1 MGRQNEKVQTS
12 MSPTPPKMRH
22 RTLGTSGLKVSKICL
37 GTMMFGGP
45 TPETEAQ
52 RIVDHAA
59 EQGFN
64 FIDTANVYEKGR
76 SEEVVGRV
84 IKTKREHW
92 VLATKLAQPTGSGP
106 NDRGLSR
113 RHMIAAVDAS
123 LQRLGVDHIDIEYI
137 HRVDLSVPWTE
148 VARTFGDLI
157 QAGKLRHWGL
167 SNVRAWHIPVIATA
181 CRDVGA
187 PLPVVLQPYYNLMNR
202 QPEVEVLPAAKA
214 FNIGVAS
221 YSPIA
226 RGVLSGKNQPGS
238 NAPPD
243 TRAGRND
250 RRLMETEWRP
260 ESLAIAQQLKAH
272 AEKKGRSLVEFAVA
286 WVLNNQAI
294 TAVIAGPRTFEQ
306 WTAYSGAL
314 DYPWGPDDEALVDT
328 LVKPGHP
335 STPGYSDPGYP
346 IEGRFPGIG

>member
-1 MGRQNEKVQTS
+1 
-12 MSPTPPKMRH
+12 MSTATPKMRY
-22 RTLGTSGLKVSKICL
+22 RRLGTSGLKVSEICL

-45 TPETEAQ
+45 TPEAEAT
-52 RIVDHAA
+52 RIVDHAV
-59 EQGFN
+59 EQGVN

-76 SEEVVGRV
+76 SEEVVGRL
-84 IKTKREHW
+84 IKPKRDHW
-92 VLATKLAQPTGSGP
+92 VLATKLAQPAGSGP

-123 LQRLGVDHIDIEYI
+123 LQRLGLDHIDIDYI
-137 HRVDLSVPWTE
+137 HRVDLNVPWGE

-157 QAGKLRHWGL
+157 QAGKLRYWGL

-181 CRDVGA
+181 CRDVNA

-226 RGVLSGKNQPGS
+226 RGVLSGKYQPGS

-260 ESLAIAQQLKAH
+260 ESLEIAQKLKAH
-272 AEKKGRSLVEFAVA
+272 ADKKGRSLVEFAVA

-294 TAVIAGPRTFEQ
+294 TSVIAGPRTFEQ
-306 WTAYSGAL
+306 WTAYAGAL
-314 DYPWGPDDEALVDT
+314 SYPWGPDDEALVDT

-346 IEGRFPGIG
+346 IEGRFAKVG

>member
-1 MGRQNEKVQTS
+1 MPQIRTRQ
-12 MSPTPPKMRH
+12 
-22 RTLGTSGLKVSKICL
+22 LGSSGLKVSELCL

-45 TPETEAQ
+45 TPEPEAQ
-52 RIVDHAA
+52 RIADHAA
-59 EQGFN
+59 DAGVN

-84 IKTKREHW
+84 IKAKRDHW

-113 RHMIAAVDAS
+113 RNMVAATDAS
-123 LQRLGVDHIDIEYI
+123 LKRLALDHIDITYI
-137 HRVDLSVPWTE
+137 HRVDASVPWSE
-148 VARTFGDLI
+148 VARCFGDLI
-157 QAGKLRHWGL
+157 QSGKLRYWGL

-187 PLPVVLQPYYNLMNR
+187 PMPVVLQPYYNLMNR
-202 QPEVEVLPAAKA
+202 QPEVEVLPAARA
-214 FNIGVAS
+214 FNLGVAP

-226 RGVLSGKNQPGS
+226 RGVLSGKYQPGS

-243 TRAGRND
+243 TRAGRAD

-272 AEKKGRSLVEFAVA
+272 AAAKGRPLIDLAVA

-294 TAVIAGPRTFEQ
+294 TSVIAGPRTFEQ
-306 WTAYSGAL
+306 WTSYFGGL
-314 DYPWGPDDEALVDT
+314 DYPWTKEDEAIVDSLVH
-328 LVKPGHP
+328 PGHP
-335 STPGYSDPGYP
+335 SSAGYTDPGYP
-346 IEGRFPGIG
+346 VEGRFPKIA

>member
-1 MGRQNEKVQTS
+1 
-12 MSPTPPKMRH
+12 MSTVMPKMRF
-22 RTLGTSGLKVSKICL
+22 RPLGTSGLKVSEICL

-45 TPETEAQ
+45 TPEGEAA
-52 RIVDHAA
+52 RIVDHAV
-59 EQGFN
+59 ETGVN

-76 SEEVVGRV
+76 SEEVVGRL
-84 IKTKREHW
+84 IKAKREHW

-106 NDRGLSR
+106 NNRGLSR

-123 LQRLGVDHIDIEYI
+123 LKRLGLEHIDIDYI
-137 HRVDLSVPWTE
+137 HRVDLNVPWGE

-157 QAGKLRHWGL
+157 QAGKLRYWGL

-202 QPEVEVLPAAKA
+202 QPEVEVLPAARA

-226 RGVLSGKNQPGS
+226 RGVLSGKYQPGS

-294 TAVIAGPRTFEQ
+294 TSVIAGPRTFEQ
-306 WTAYSGAL
+306 WSAYAGAL
-314 DYPWGPDDEALVDT
+314 SYPWGPDDEAIVDT

-335 STPGYSDPGYP
+335 STPGYTDPGYP
-346 IEGRFPGIG
+346 IEGRFAKVG